1 MSHMSLKEQSGC
13 RKLLRLLTLDDLL
26 ALKDTVTNR
35 LIAVES
41 TQEAIEAIITYSKDA
56 EELLKR
62 KKISRHEKNTVIKD
76 EVGDGLS
83 DLAALGKQFCQW
95 FFSLLNSQNP
105 SQGPPVQD
113 WGPQHFWE
121 DVRLRLLL
129 CTGEQRVDEFN
140 GAQMVSQRLHAL
152 AGEERL
158 LFCPNLEGS
167 GLKYVSSPHGL
178 VVVAVAGTIHRDNAC
193 LGIFEQV
200 FGLIR
205 SPMDDNR
212 WKIKYVYIKVEAQGA
227 ITERQLP
234 CITYDSKELLRFC
247 N

>member
-1 MSHMSLKEQSGC
+1 MPPNSDKHQLIRRTIGFWSSGE
-13 RKLLRLLTLDDLL
+13 
-26 ALKDTVTNR
+26 
-35 LIAVES
+35 I
-41 TQEAIEAIITYSKDA
+41 SKC
-56 EELLKR
+56 
-62 KKISRHEKNTVIKD
+62 EKNTVITD

-95 FFSLLNSQNP
+95 FYHLLNSQNP
-105 SQGPPVQD
+105 GQGHPVQD

-129 CTGEQRVDEFN
+129 CSGEQRVDEFN
-140 GAQMVSQRLHAL
+140 GAELVSKRLHAL

-158 LFCPNLEGS
+158 LFCPNLEGY
-167 GLKYVSSPHGL
+167 GLKCISSAHGL
-178 VVVAVAGTIHRDNAC
+178 VIVAVAGTIHRDNAC

-205 SPMDDNR
+205 SPMDNNR
-212 WKIKYVYIKVEAQGA
+212 WKIKYVYIKVEAQSA
-227 ITERQLP
+227 ITDRQLP
-234 CITYDSKELLRFC
+234 LITYDSKELLKLC